1 MRQANDQKTRVV
13 LFGHFGQYY
22 NFGNESTLQAILYHL
37 RHLLPDPEIT
47 CVCTDPESTAAA
59 YNIIAVPTRGSI
71 AQPWRSRNRLVQAIR
86 KVLIGIP
93 NEVCQWFVAG
103 RLMMR
108 TDLFIIPGTGL
119 LTDAFGLM
127 SWGPYNIFKWSL
139 LAKLFRCKLAYVSV
153 GAGPLRG
160 GLGRFFMKAALG
172 LADYRSY
179 RDAATKKYLNDI
191 GLRTDADPIYPDL
204 AFSLPRTEAPSVV
217 EDDNS
222 RTVIGLGLMHHGSMY
237 GEGRPSCAA
246 YERYLETLITF
257 VEWAISGGYDVKLLI
272 GDVGDRSVTAGLYQR
287 LQERLSCDDAKHVS
301 NPHVASVG
309 QLLAEIASTDAVVA
323 SRFHNLLLGFLLNKP
338 AVAISFHSKC
348 SSLMNAMGMSEYSLS
363 INNLCADELTAK
375 FRQMRERDSL
385 LKSAIKQKAEGYRK
399 ELDEQYQIVVRQVG
413 DKGRAAASE
422 RGSYDAAFE
431 TGSTTKPRMDRKAW

>member
-1 MRQANDQKTRVV
+1 MV

-71 AQPWRSRNRLVQAIR
+71 ARPWRSRNRLVQAIR
-86 KVLIGIP
+86 KFLIGIP

-139 LAKLFRCKLAYVSV
+139 LAKLCRCKLAYVSV
-153 GAGPLRG
+153 GAGPLRSAFG
-160 GLGRFFMKAALG
+160 KFFMKAALG

-191 GLRTDADPIYPDL
+191 GLCTDADPVYPDL
-204 AFSLPRTEAPSVV
+204 VFSLPETDMPNVV
-217 EDDNS
+217 GNDNS
-222 RTVIGLGLMHHGSMY
+222 RTVIGLGLMHHESMY
-237 GEGRPSCAA
+237 GEGRPSDSA
-246 YERYLETLITF
+246 YESYLETLVTF
-257 VEWAISGGYDVKLLI
+257 VQWAISGGYDVKLLI

-287 LQERLSCDDAKHVS
+287 LQERLSCDDASHVS
-301 NPHVASVG
+301 NPHVASVR
-309 QLLAEIASTDAVVA
+309 QLLAEIASTDVVVA
-323 SRFHNLLLGFLLNKP
+323 SRFHNLLFGFLLNKP
-338 AVAISFHSKC
+338 ALAISFHSKC
-348 SSLMNAMGMSEYSLS
+348 FSLMDAMGMSEYSLS
-363 INNLCADELTAK
+363 INNLRADELIAK
-375 FRQMRERDSL
+375 FHKMRERESL
-385 LKSAIKQKAEGYRK
+385 LKSAIQEKAEDYRK
-399 ELDEQYQIVVRQVG
+399 ELDEQYQIVVRPLD

-422 RGSYDAAFE
+422 RSSYDAAFE